1 MIKAKELRSRSIDD
15 LEKMLKDERAR
26 LRDLNFKLAG
36 SQIKNT
42 SEFGKSKR
50 NIAILLTVINEI
62 KKNV

>member
-1 MIKAKELRSRSIDD
+1 MIKAKELKSRSMAD

-36 SQIKNT
+36 SRVKNT
-42 SEFGKSKR
+42 SEFGKSKKS
-50 NIAILLTVINEI
+50 IAILLTVINGI